1 MELWTAWVLGL
12 AGSLHCAGMCG
23 PLVLALPASGKRG
36 VFVVGRLLYNGGRV
50 LTYAL
55 MGGLLGLVG
64 GALYLAG
71 LQQVLAL
78 GLGGLMLVMAVL
90 VWAGQRGVAPP
101 VFWLRWVGVLRG
113 QLGAQLKSRGLLALF
128 VAGLLNGLLPCGF
141 VYVGLAGAMAAG
153 GPLQGLFYMVCFGLG
168 TWPMMLGISLA
179 GPWLAARLRGRGRWV
194 LPVGMAALGV
204 LLLWRGV
211 KTDMAHADGHGHAA
225 MEMDLDL
232 EAIQRYLPCAYK

>member
-1 MELWTAWVLGL
+1 VSVELWTALALGL

-23 PLVLALPASGKRG
+23 PLALALPASGNRRA
-36 VFVVGRLLYNGGRV
+36 FVAGRLLYNSGRV

-55 MGGLLGLVG
+55 LGTLLGLVG
-64 GALYLAG
+64 GALHLAG

-78 GLGGLMLVMAVL
+78 GLGALMVVMAVL

-101 VFWLRWVGVLRG
+101 IFWVRWVGLLRA
-113 QLGAQLKSRGLLALF
+113 QLGAQLKRRGALALF

-153 GPLQGLFYMVCFGLG
+153 GPLQGMAYMACFGLG

-179 GPWLAARLRGRGRWV
+179 GPWLASRLRGRGRWA
-194 LPVGMAALGV
+194 LPVGMALLGV
-204 LLLWRGV
+204 LLIWRGV
-211 KTDMAHADGHGHAA
+211 KADMVHAGGNGNAA
-225 MEMDLDL
+225 MEMD
-232 EAIQRYLPCAYK
+232 CH